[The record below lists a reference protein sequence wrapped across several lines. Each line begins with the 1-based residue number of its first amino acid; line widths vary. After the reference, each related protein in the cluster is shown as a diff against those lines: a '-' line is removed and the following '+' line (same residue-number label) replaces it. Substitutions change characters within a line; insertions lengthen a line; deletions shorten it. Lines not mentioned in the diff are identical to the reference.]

1 MSYREF
7 KHNLA
12 ELFFCGCS
20 CISPYINTRLRY
32 FQVFGKRM
40 DLEHPVTLNDKV
52 LWLKLHKYRG
62 NQLIKDCADKY
73 AVRNYIEQKGCPE
86 ILNDLIASY
95 DTVEEIEWDKLPYQF
110 AMKWN
115 FGCGFNII
123 CPDKSQL
130 DIPDT
135 IRKMK
140 EWGKKNAYLPFSE
153 VQYEHVKKKIIV
165 EKYLSDGSGKLP
177 KDYKIYCFNGKPSFI
192 MVCVG
197 REEGK
202 AKYLYYDHNWN
213 LHRELSTDGM
223 NMPADFKLP
232 KPDGVDEMLRYA
244 AILSEPFEFVRADFY
259 LVDGKTYFGEL
270 TFTPSA
276 AMDSA
281 RVPAADKLFGDMVK
295 IEELQNK

>member
-32 FQVFGKRM
+32 FQVFGKHM

-123 CPDKSQL
+123 
-130 DIPDT
+130 
-135 IRKMK
+135 
-140 EWGKKNAYLPFSE
+140 LP
-153 VQYEHVKKKIIV
+153 
-165 EKYLSDGSGKLP
+165 
-177 KDYKIYCFNGKPSFI
+177 
-192 MVCVG
+192 
-197 REEGK
+197 R
-202 AKYLYYDHNWN
+202 
-213 LHRELSTDGM
+213 
-223 NMPADFKLP
+223 
-232 KPDGVDEMLRYA
+232 
-244 AILSEPFEFVRADFY
+244 
-259 LVDGKTYFGEL
+259 
-270 TFTPSA
+270 
-276 AMDSA
+276 
-281 RVPAADKLFGDMVK
+281 
-295 IEELQNK
+295 